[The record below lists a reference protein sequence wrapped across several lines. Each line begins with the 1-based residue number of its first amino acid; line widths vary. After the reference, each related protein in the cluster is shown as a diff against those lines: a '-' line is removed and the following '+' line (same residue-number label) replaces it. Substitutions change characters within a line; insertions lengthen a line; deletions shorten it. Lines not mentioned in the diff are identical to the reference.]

1 MKGDSIMEPRKRNLL
16 SCIKVA
22 SVVVAAGWAIV
33 VAASGAAAAAP
44 PQMIVYRAGERVPDS
59 ELFDL
64 VPPEAL
70 GGTVLEGDPKIS
82 ARIDYAAGNL
92 LAGVFQATSGKI
104 LIHFPFTEHA
114 TILSGEVELTDEW
127 GNRAHLGAG
136 DSYFITQGSVI
147 LWEVRGARVQ
157 KTFFNRTT
165 ENDAPAPM
173 VIYKRHDEVAQSE
186 LTDLGPPEGLGGT
199 VVSGDPKI
207 SARFDYADGIAT
219 AGVFQATRGD
229 VQIHFPFT
237 EHATVIEG
245 AVTLADETGQ
255 IARLLPGDSY
265 LIKQD
270 SSIFW
275 HVARSFV
282 QKSFFS
288 VVEE

>member
-1 MKGDSIMEPRKRNLL
+1 MSRISFCRVLA
-16 SCIKVA
+16 ITVA
-22 SVVVAAGWAIV
+22 LAVGAIARFPGAAVAA
-33 VAASGAAAAAP
+33 P
-44 PQMIVYRAGERVPDS
+44 LRMIVYRAGEKVPET

-64 VPPEAL
+64 GPPEGL

-82 ARIDYAAGNL
+82 ARIDYAAGHL
-92 LAGVFQATSGKI
+92 LAGVFQATRGTV
-104 LIHFPFTEHA
+104 LIHFPFSEHA

-127 GNRAHLGAG
+127 GNSAHLGAG

-165 ENDAPAPM
+165 EDDAPAPM

-186 LTDLGPPEGLGGT
+186 LMDLGPPEGLGGT

-207 SARFDYADGIAT
+207 SARIDYGDGRAT

-229 VQIHFPFT
+229 VLIHFPFT

-245 AVTLADETGQ
+245 AVTLTDETGQ
-255 IARLLPGDSY
+255 TARLLPGDSY
-265 LIKQD
+265 LIQQD
-270 SSIFW
+270 SLIFW
-275 HVARSFV
+275 HVARNFV
-282 QKSFFS
+282 QKSFFN